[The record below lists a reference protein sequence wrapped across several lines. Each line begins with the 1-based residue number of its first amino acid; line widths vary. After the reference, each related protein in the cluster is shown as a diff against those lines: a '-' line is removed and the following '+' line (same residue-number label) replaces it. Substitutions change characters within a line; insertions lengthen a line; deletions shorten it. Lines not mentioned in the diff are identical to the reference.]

1 MTTSSTAAWPK
12 QLRLPGQAAA
22 PEGPIDMQMMFVM
35 HHAFRR
41 DLDAFAEAVRG
52 TPLAQRR
59 TWQDLA
65 ERWDLFAEVLHH
77 HHTGEDEGI
86 WPELVRRGSPE
97 DLATLEA
104 MEAEHGELDPLL
116 QSCAA
121 GFRRLARH
129 ADEDARSALAV
140 RVCAA
145 RESLRRHLAHEE
157 TDAIAIIQRV
167 LSPADWQR
175 LDEEYFSKDVSP
187 RYAARL
193 VPWAA
198 YGVPREVLDRVF
210 ADVGSGFWVVWLL
223 TRRGFARREARTF
236 RFVDEVD
243 QGASPR

>member
-1 MTTSSTAAWPK
+1 MATTNSTWPQ

-22 PEGPIDMQMMFVM
+22 PDGPIDMKMMYLM

-41 DLDAFAEAVRG
+41 DLDLFAAAVRA
-52 TPLAQRR
+52 TPAGDQETWALLA
-59 TWQDLA
+59 D
-65 ERWDLFAEVLHH
+65 RWDLFADALHE
-77 HHTGEDEGI
+77 HHTVEDVGV
-86 WPELVRRGSPE
+86 WPTLVSLGTTQ
-97 DLATLEA
+97 DVATLEA
-104 MEAEHGELDPLL
+104 MEAEHGEIDPLL
-116 QSCAA
+116 DGCAA
-121 GFRRLARH
+121 GFRRLAEH
-129 ADEDARSALAV
+129 ADEDARAALAV

-210 ADVGSGFWVVWLL
+210 ADVGRGFWVVWLL